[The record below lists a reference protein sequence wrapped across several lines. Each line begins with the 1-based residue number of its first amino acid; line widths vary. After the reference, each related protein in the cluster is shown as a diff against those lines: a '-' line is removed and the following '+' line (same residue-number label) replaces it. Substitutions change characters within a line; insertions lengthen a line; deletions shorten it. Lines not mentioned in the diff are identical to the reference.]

1 MIIGVVVV
9 VIGFMSW
16 VFKTA
21 PRNPSPRRWN
31 EKKCSARE
39 NELELK
45 SKPLKTGLK
54 YAVVG
59 VGQVGRRILEALCF
73 RGERDTIAFDAFDN
87 DWLRSSGLDFTFVK
101 GDIRDLEA
109 LKAALQDVDVVYCTA
124 SVIRY
129 YERMDF
135 QASFSESINVQGM
148 KNVVEA
154 CVFNGVKILIQTSS
168 SNVNVYDGAKNL
180 IISEDSPYVTRK
192 TSPNHYGWSKAEQEQ
207 IVLKSN
213 GRKSK
218 NGVLRTGS
226 VRPCSGIFGPRDGF
240 ILQKYMNDS
249 KIDFFFPE
257 PVIDW
262 IYVDNVVWCHL
273 LLEKQL
279 LEETRSGKDVW
290 SGHVFCASNEDPL
303 SIENL
308 HLMLREVH
316 PIPIQI
322 NYLPRNLLLGLSH
335 IVEWIQ
341 WFSSGNALAKSDLRL
356 LTPAMTRLARIG
368 YVLKSTKARDALGY
382 RPLFTVDDAV
392 KWTSKIWMRE
402 QGPSSKKTK

>member
-1 MIIGVVVV
+1 
-9 VIGFMSW
+9 
-16 VFKTA
+16 
-21 PRNPSPRRWN
+21 
-31 EKKCSARE
+31 
-39 NELELK
+39 
-45 SKPLKTGLK
+45 
-54 YAVVG
+54 
-59 VGQVGRRILEALCF
+59 
-73 RGERDTIAFDAFDN
+73 
-87 DWLRSSGLDFTFVK
+87 
-101 GDIRDLEA
+101 
-109 LKAALQDVDVVYCTA
+109 
-124 SVIRY
+124 
-129 YERMDF
+129 MDF

-154 CVFNGVKILIQTSS
+154 CVFNGVQILIQTSS

-192 TSPNHYGWSKAEQEQ
+192 TSPNHYGWSKAEQEH

-279 LEETRSGKDVW
+279 LEETRSGKDLW

-322 NYLPRNLLLGLSH
+322 SYLPRNLLLGLSH

-341 WFSSGNALAKSDLRL
+341 WFSSGKALAKSDLRL

-368 YVLKSTKARDALGY
+368 RFKKHQGKGRVGIQ
-382 RPLFTVDDAV
+382 PLFTVDDAV

>member
-1 MIIGVVVV
+1 MPQIHFTHTI
-9 VIGFMSW
+9 FQT
-16 VFKTA
+16 KT
-21 PRNPSPRRWN
+21 
-31 EKKCSARE
+31 
-39 NELELK
+39 
-45 SKPLKTGLK
+45 
-54 YAVVG
+54 
-59 VGQVGRRILEALCF
+59 
-73 RGERDTIAFDAFDN
+73 
-87 DWLRSSGLDFTFVK
+87 

-154 CVFNGVKILIQTSS
+154 CVFNGVRILIQTSS

-180 IISEDSPYVTRK
+180 VISEDSPYVTRK

-402 QGPSSKKTK
+402 QGPDSSKKMK